1 MGESLSQALC
11 RRLALQKSTIHV
23 EIAVALAGYFI
34 ARRFGAGGDE
44 SPA

>member
-1 MGESLSQALC
+1 MTDPLGGVTRSGYG
-11 RRLALQKSTIHV
+11 LAGQLLAQTSP
-23 EIAVALAGYFI
+23 AGYFI